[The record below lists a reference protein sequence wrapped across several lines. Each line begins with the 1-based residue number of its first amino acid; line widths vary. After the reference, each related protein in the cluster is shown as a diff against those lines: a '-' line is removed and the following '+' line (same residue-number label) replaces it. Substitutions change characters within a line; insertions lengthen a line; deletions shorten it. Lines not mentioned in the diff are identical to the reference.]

1 MIRAAG
7 AILPWAALLAV
18 LPACGS
24 GTADDDPVI
33 ARAFDRSLHW
43 SDLRQIIPIGT
54 AAEDSA
60 AMAQAYIGTWLRQ
73 QVELHQAELNLSP
86 EQKSFENELEDY
98 RNSLVLY
105 AYEEELVTQRL
116 DTAISAADI
125 EAYYQAHASD
135 FDLPDDI
142 LRVRW
147 FKVPEDDKRAVKRME
162 ERFLSGDAERM
173 REVEI
178 ALVERGITITDRTA
192 LWTALADL
200 RNEVPVEALPAMG
213 PEGRRLVIRH
223 EGAAWFLDILEL
235 RARQSPAPI
244 ELVRQDIRTILLNQ
258 RKLDLIGKMRED
270 LFHEAI
276 ANKSVEQY

>member
-1 MIRAAG
+1 M
-7 AILPWAALLAV
+7 ALLLAL

-24 GTADDDPVI
+24 GTSEDDPAV
-33 ARAFDRSLHW
+33 ARAFERSLHW

-54 AAEDSA
+54 APEDSA
-60 AMAQAYIGTWLRQ
+60 AMAQAYISTWLRQ

-98 RNSLVLY
+98 RNSLMLY
-105 AYEEELVTQRL
+105 AYEEELVGQRL
-116 DTAISAADI
+116 DTSITAADI

-147 FKVPEDDKRAVKRME
+147 FKVPDDDKRVIRRME

-178 ALVERGITITDRTA
+178 ALVERGISITDRSGQ
-192 LWTALADL
+192 WTALAEL
-200 RNEVPVEALPAMG
+200 RNEVPVEALPSVG
-213 PEGRRLVIRH
+213 PEGRRTVIH
-223 EGAAWFLDILEL
+223 QDGSAWFLDILEL

-270 LFHEAI
+270 LFNEAI